1 MTDEHLIGLPPAL
14 VAQIKKL
21 AAELVA
27 AAPPLTPEQVKNLS
41 AIFRSADAAS
51 QSEAA

>member
-27 AAPPLTPEQVKNLS
+27 TAPPLTSEQVKNLS
-41 AIFRSADAAS
+41 AIFRSGDAS
-51 QSEAA
+51 TSEAA